1 MAKMA
6 MKAVLKAS
14 ANAVWQA
21 VGNFGGVRAFIP
33 VVQSCTVEG
42 KGVGAVRTVTL
53 DGGAVVTE
61 RLEARDARARILTY
75 SILTSPLPLE
85 GYVSTMRVSELPH
98 DRAELNW
105 SCTFEPKGASEDECK
120 KIVEG
125 VYTAGFAGLKKLLE
139 AQP

>member
-1 MAKMA
+1 MAKFA
-6 MKAVLKAS
+6 MKTELNAS

-21 VGNFGGVRAFIP
+21 VGNFGGVRAFIT
-33 VVQSCTVEG
+33 VIQSCTVEG

-53 DGGAVVTE
+53 DGGAVVSE

-98 DRAELNW
+98 GRAELNW
-105 SCTFEPKGASEDECK
+105 SCIFEPSGASEEECQ
-120 KIVEG
+120 KIVAG
-125 VYTAGFAGLKKLLE
+125 VYSAGFAGLKKLLD